1 MIIFFLY
8 KNNFININ
16 NIPSP
21 SALLFSS
28 QALVSNEIEP
38 HDGSLTSSK
47 LKYSSYIESPPLI
60 VIESLIVESL
70 TIYFPL
76 LKFANCL
83 NFYIM
88 FIKYLILNSG
98 SNIITRFFIMKNAI
112 NILFDY
118 VWYFILAS
126 TSFDSKLAIINT

>member
-70 TIYFPL
+70 IIYFPL

-88 FIKYLILNSG
+88 FIKYLILNSS

>member
-1 MIIFFLY
+1 LY

-47 LKYSSYIESPPLI
+47 LKDSSYIESPPLI

-76 LKFANCL
+76 LKFANYL
-83 NFYIM
+83 NFFIM
-88 FIKYLILNSG
+88 FIKYLILNSS

-112 NILFDY
+112 NILFNY